1 MANQYLYRECSK
13 GVPQGTPQLVE
24 SRPSKSAVLAPHK
37 VWVVKQGRG
46 ILRFD
51 RHLDQLRKTRNN
63 IRIMRKS
70 HIVEALFPE
79 IRGKILGA
87 TLMRPE
93 KNWYLSELS
102 AFLHTQP
109 SSLQR
114 ELDSLSK
121 AGILQQWRD
130 GRRVYLK
137 PDPLSPVFSDL
148 KNLFAKTT
156 GLVPV
161 LQQAL
166 EESGDRI
173 KVAFVY
179 GSMARAEEVSESDID
194 LMIIGAA
201 GLSEMIPAI
210 KRSEAILGRPIN
222 PTVYSTE
229 EFRRKAR
236 LHDHFLSTV
245 LGGAKQFVKGDERE
259 LDQII
264 GKR

>member
-1 MANQYLYRECSK
+1 MIDY
-13 GVPQGTPQLVE
+13 
-24 SRPSKSAVLAPHK
+24 
-37 VWVVKQGRG
+37 
-46 ILRFD
+46 
-51 RHLDQLRKTRNN
+51 LRKRRNN
-63 IRIMRKS
+63 LRIMRKS
-70 HIVEALFPE
+70 PIIEALFPE

-87 TLMRPE
+87 TLMRPD
-93 KNWYLSELS
+93 KDWYLSELS
-102 AFLHTQP
+102 SFLHTQP

-114 ELDSLSK
+114 EIDALSK
-121 AGILQQWRD
+121 AGILKQWRD

-137 PDPLSPVFSDL
+137 PDALSPIFSDL
-148 KNLFAKTT
+148 KSLFAKTT

-161 LQQAL
+161 LQQAMEDL
-166 EESGDRI
+166 GDRI
-173 KVAFVY
+173 KVAFLY
-179 GSMARAEEVSESDID
+179 GSVARSEEVSESDID

-229 EFRRKAR
+229 EFKRKAR

-245 LGGAKQFVKGDERE
+245 LGGARQFIKGDERE